1 MKKSFKSGLIVLIVI
16 ILIVI
21 GVSIGGIFL
30 QNKFSGKF
38 NFTASSLPS
47 NSIDFKSVYSAT
59 PGTKAD
65 SSYKNEY
72 IAALYIEGTI
82 EASNNNYN
90 QKWLMNTISQL
101 KQDSRNAGIA
111 IFVNSPGGAV
121 YQADAVYRELQDYR
135 TTGRKIYVYQGPM
148 AASGGYYI
156 SCAGN
161 KIYANRN
168 TLTGSIGVICGQ
180 SFDLTGLFE
189 RLGIKSETIHSGK
202 NKNMM
207 NYNEPFTDEQR
218 EIMQSICDECYEQF
232 VSIVVGQR
240 NMSLEKGYEIADGR
254 IYTAKQALKLG
265 LIDSI
270 DTWENMLADF
280 AEAIDKPGINVRTY
294 RYERKQNMME
304 IMMGKAADIK
314 KSEAAAKLGIPVCVL
329 EDIEN
334 GSMTPMYLY
343 K

>member
-1 MKKSFKSGLIVLIVI
+1 MKKSFKSGLIVLIIMI
-16 ILIVI
+16 IVVI
-21 GVSIGGIFL
+21 GVSVGSTLL
-30 QNKFSGKF
+30 QNKKSGKL
-38 NFTASSLPS
+38 NFGKTTLIDK
-47 NSIDFKSVYSAT
+47 SIYSAT
-59 PGTKAD
+59 PGVKAN
-65 SSYKNEY
+65 KEY
-72 IAALYIEGTI
+72 SKEYLAALYIEGTI
-82 EASNNNYN
+82 EAGNNSYN
-90 QKWLMNTISQL
+90 QKWLLNTINQL
-101 KQDSRNAGIA
+101 KNDSKNAGIA

-121 YQADAVYRELQDYR
+121 YQADEVYRALQDYR

-180 SFDLTGLFE
+180 SMDLTELFN

-202 NKNMM
+202 NKTMM

-218 EIMQSICDECYEQF
+218 AIMQSICDECYEQF
-232 VSIVVGQR
+232 VAIVVGQR
-240 NMSLEKGYEIADGR
+240 NMNISKGYEIADGR
-254 IYTAKQALKLG
+254 IYTANQALKLG

-270 DTWENMLADF
+270 DTWENMLTNF
-280 AEAIDKPGINVRTY
+280 AEDIDKPGIKVKTY
-294 RYERKQNMME
+294 KFEHKQTMME
-304 IMMGKAADIK
+304 LMMGKVTDIK
-314 KSEAAAKLGIPVCVL
+314 KSEVAAKLGIPVCVL

-334 GSMTPMYLY
+334 GGMTPMYLY